1 MFGECID
8 YHLLRPFAVDTQG
21 ACLSRPQS
29 RTWYAPQLARF
40 LEHFQGRVSISRR
53 RVLDVGCGDGTL
65 AIEMANA
72 GAAHVLGLDINDRL
86 IDDCKTRLSEESS
99 DVQAKTRFAVQSI
112 HDCKDA
118 GFDLVVSR
126 CAFEH
131 IEAPEQFLR
140 SMISLLAPQG
150 LFAAQW
156 GPAFHSPFGD
166 HQWKHFRFHIP
177 YRCLLFNEKSM
188 LRIRREFY
196 DSTQTAVRW
205 EDLNLNR
212 LRYSE
217 YAAACRRT
225 GLDILLLQPNTSP
238 TRSRLLKYAIWT
250 TNRLVGASRLA
261 DYVAHAPVSLLR
273 KAK

>member
-1 MFGECID
+1 MFGEYID
-8 YHLLRPFAVDTQG
+8 YHLLRPCAVDTREPR
-21 ACLSRPQS
+21 APRPQT
-29 RTWYAPQLARF
+29 RTWYAPQLTRF
-40 LEHFQGRVSISRR
+40 LEHFQGRVSISGR

-65 AIEMANA
+65 AIEMAKA

-99 DVQAKTRFAVQSI
+99 EVQDRTRFAVQSI
-112 HDCKDA
+112 HDCKDSD
-118 GFDLVVSR
+118 FDLVVSR

-131 IEAPEQFLR
+131 IEAPEQFLQ
-140 SMISLLAPQG
+140 SMVSLLSPQG

-166 HQWKHFRFHIP
+166 HQWKHFSFHIP
-177 YRCLLFNEKSM
+177 YRCLLFNEKAM

-196 DSTQTAVRW
+196 DSKQTARCW

-212 LRYSE
+212 LRYSD

-225 GLDILLLQPNTSP
+225 GLDILLLQPNTTPVRSP
-238 TRSRLLKYAIWT
+238 LLKYAIWT
-250 TNRLVGASRLA
+250 ANRLVGASRLA
-261 DYVAHAPVSLLR
+261 DYIAHAPVSLLR